1 MVNRLRYNFYFA
13 QSCMSKNKVPYSII
27 NIGKDCCM
35 FNVFDEEFDSYEFL
49 INVTDWLSVTND
61 SISYDEM
68 LIMLDENGI
77 KFSIK
82 HSYEHQYVVI
92 DKNYYTNL
100 FALLVGNPCIRITRI
115 DLKFDI
121 FDDFEKICNKYIDV
135 WNPRSVVGKKNS
147 FETIYFNSRQSDIF
161 CRFYN
166 KTLESKLRF
175 PCSRLEFE
183 IKGVIARQFSMRYS
197 FISADDAVAYIME
210 YIQHFM
216 YRKNLDCLVRLGNYG
231 TYVPFD
237 IVEHNTK
244 VEKFRRFIRQYGTSL
259 LNYLECFDL
268 TAKEFFDYIEGT
280 LDIEELLRSI

>member
-1 MVNRLRYNFYFA
+1 
-13 QSCMSKNKVPYSII
+13 
-27 NIGKDCCM
+27 M
-35 FNVFDEEFDSYEFL
+35 FSVFEEDFDSQDFL
-49 INVTDWLSVTND
+49 INVTDWLSVTNE
-61 SISYDEM
+61 SIPYEDM

-77 KFSIK
+77 KFTIK

-92 DKNYYTNL
+92 DKDSYTNL
-100 FALLVGNPCIRITRI
+100 FALLVGNPSIRITRI
-115 DLKFDI
+115 DFKFDI
-121 FDDFEKICNKYIDV
+121 FEDFKELYSKFIDV
-135 WNPRSVVGKKNS
+135 WTPHSIVGKKDR

-161 CRFYN
+161 CRFYD

-183 IKGVIARQFSMRYS
+183 VKGVIARQFSLRYS
-197 FISADDAVAYIME
+197 FISCDDAVAYLME

-244 VEKFRRFIRQYGTSL
+244 VEKFRRFIKQYSKSLLDYIDSFDLSPDEFFGYLEGTS
-259 LNYLECFDL
+259 
-268 TAKEFFDYIEGT
+268 
-280 LDIEELLRSI
+280 DIEELLRENVRK

>member
-1 MVNRLRYNFYFA
+1 MF
-13 QSCMSKNKVPYSII
+13 SI
-27 NIGKDCCM
+27 
-35 FNVFDEEFDSYEFL
+35 FEEEFDSSEFL

-61 SISYDEM
+61 GISYDEM

-82 HSYEHQYVVI
+82 HSYEHQYVVV
-92 DKNYYTNL
+92 DKDYYTSL
-100 FALLVGNPCIRITRI
+100 FALLVGNPSIRITRI

-121 FDDFEKICNKYIDV
+121 FEDFEKICDKYIDV
-135 WNPRSVVGKKNS
+135 WTPRSVVGKKDR

-161 CRFYN
+161 CRFYD
-166 KTLESKLRF
+166 KTLESNLHF

-210 YIQHFM
+210 YIQTFM
-216 YRKNLDCLVRLGNYG
+216 FRKNLDCLVRLGSFG
-231 TYVPFD
+231 SYVPFD

-244 VEKFRRFIRQYGTSL
+244 VEKFRRFIKQYSNSI
-259 LNYLECFDL
+259 LNYIDSFDL
-268 TAKEFFDYIEGT
+268 TPKEFFDYVEGNS
-280 LDIEELLRSI
+280 DIEELLRENICIK